1 MEAIPGY
8 VALAI
13 SVGGIVYG
21 IINHKQIKSKCCGKV
36 LEASIDI
43 DSTKPEK

>member
-13 SVGGIVYG
+13 SVAGIIYGIV
-21 IINHKQIKSKCCGKV
+21 NHKQIKSKCCGKV
-36 LEASIDI
+36 LEASLDI
-43 DSTKPEK
+43 DSTKP